1 MAAAA
6 ADAADADDSAIV
18 ELTERIASLGTS
30 ISESKSAKRPKENE
44 STTTTMSLSSSF
56 HLLSFQRKV
65 QDALQCVERTLE
77 LERKPRLAAD
87 VDHTY
92 GAKYGL
98 VNLTSNAAII
108 AYMNCLERLG
118 LDANALKLIDKTK
131 PTTLRFDASTTWKF
145 LKEVVMDLPVERSWE
160 EKEET
165 KGGILS
171 KKTRVMKVSGM
182 NTCFVPYTVT
192 VIFINPCVTVTFV
205 L

>member
-1 MAAAA
+1 
-6 ADAADADDSAIV
+6 
-18 ELTERIASLGTS
+18 
-30 ISESKSAKRPKENE
+30 
-44 STTTTMSLSSSF
+44 MSLSSSF

-65 QDALQCVERTLE
+65 QEALQSVERTLE

-92 GAKYGL
+92 GAKFGL
-98 VNLTSNAAII
+98 VNVTSNAAII

-118 LDANALKLIDKTK
+118 LDANALKSIDKTK
-131 PTTLRFDASTTWKF
+131 PATLRFDASTTWKF
-145 LKEVVMDLPVERSWE
+145 LKEVVVDLPAERSWE

-171 KKTRVMKVSGM
+171 KKTRVMKVSESKK
-182 NTCFVPYTVT
+182 NVPYTVT
-192 VIFINPCVTVTFV
+192 VIFINSRVTVTFV